1 MLDFVNKY
9 LLGAVLPLLLIGVG
23 IYFTVALK
31 AFHILKPIKT
41 LRILTAKKPKGEIS
55 PFRALALA
63 LAGTLGVG
71 NIVGVSA
78 AIVTGGFGAVFWM
91 WISAICAMILKY
103 AEVVLAM
110 RHRRYDDAGAP
121 HGSAMYYIND
131 TFAKIKMKR
140 LGVILSGIF
149 AFFCLLCVIS
159 MGGMIQA
166 NAVSDALY
174 GVFNLNPRLSGT
186 VIALCI
192 FAIIIKGSNT
202 ISKITEILVPLM
214 SVGYIVLSLAV
225 LIVRRDSI
233 PFAFEVIFKDA
244 FSASS
249 ATGGIIGFLLSESLR
264 AGCTRGLISNE
275 AGCGTAPMAH
285 CSSSNAS
292 AAEQGVFGI
301 LEVFIDTIVLCTMT
315 ALVVIV
321 NFNDISADNGWL
333 MLTFDAYKNTLG
345 EYASTFLGISVLCFG
360 FATILCFGHYGIE
373 ATKYFFKKRRSHI
386 LFTGIYCIAAYMGAI
401 FSPEAVWSIADLAI
415 GCMTVINLS
424 VLIMARDEI
433 KDETEIYFSTEKKKR
448 IKNEKR
454 RKIFKKHI
462 DKSKWL

>member
-9 LLGAVLPLLLIGVG
+9 LLGSALPLLLIGVG

-31 AFHILKPIKT
+31 AFHILKPINTFK
-41 LRILTAKKPKGEIS
+41 ILIAKKPKGETS
-55 PFRALALA
+55 SFKALALA

-78 AIVTGGFGAVFWM
+78 AIVTGGFGAIFWM
-91 WISAICAMILKY
+91 WVSALCAMILKY
-103 AEVVLAM
+103 AEVMLAM
-110 RHRRYDDAGAP
+110 RHRHYDAAGTP

-131 TFAKIKMKR
+131 VFTRKKMKR
-140 LGVILSGIF
+140 LGTVLSGIF

-174 GVFNLNPRLSGT
+174 GVFNLNPILSGAL
-186 VIALCI
+186 IALCI
-192 FAIIIKGSNT
+192 FAVIIKGSNT

-225 LIVRRDSI
+225 LIIRRDSL
-233 PFAFEVIFKDA
+233 PLAFELIFKDA
-244 FSASS
+244 FSTRS
-249 ATGGIIGFLLSESLR
+249 ATGGIIGFLLSDSLR

-292 AAEQGVFGI
+292 AAEQGIFGI
-301 LEVFIDTIVLCTMT
+301 FEVFIDTIVLCTMT

-321 NFNDISADNGWL
+321 NFNDISANNGWL

-345 EYASTFLGISVLCFG
+345 EYASVFLGISVLCFG

-373 ATKYFFKKRRSHI
+373 ATKYFSRKRKAHI
-386 LFTGIYCIAAYMGAI
+386 LFTAIYCIAAFLGAN

-415 GCMTVINLS
+415 GCMTVINLTA
-424 VLIMARDEI
+424 LIMAREEI
-433 KDETEIYFSTEKKKR
+433 KDETEIYFKKR
-448 IKNEKR
+448 KINKN
-454 RKIFKKHI
+454 KK
-462 DKSKWL
+462 